1 MSKSESVRA
10 RMEPNLKKDAEH
22 IFAMLGLST
31 TDAITLFYKQV
42 TLHQGLP
49 FAVKIPNEATLKAIE
64 EANDD
69 IGLTRWAN
77 LDALKEAHR

>member
-49 FAVKIPNEATLKAIE
+49 FEVKIPNQT
-64 EANDD
+64 
-69 IGLTRWAN
+69 T
-77 LDALKEAHR
+77 LDAMNEDKGLKRWDSLEALRESHR